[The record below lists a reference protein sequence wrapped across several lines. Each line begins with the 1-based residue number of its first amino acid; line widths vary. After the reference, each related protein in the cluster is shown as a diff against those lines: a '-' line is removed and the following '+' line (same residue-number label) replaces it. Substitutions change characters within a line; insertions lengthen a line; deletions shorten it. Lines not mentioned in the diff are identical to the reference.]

1 MQDKH
6 LLEMCAKQGVS
17 MSQYGILHLNV
28 YHNEKA
34 SIKEKK
40 IQYPLNFHI

>member
-1 MQDKH
+1 M
-6 LLEMCAKQGVS
+6 EMSAKQGIS
-17 MSQYGILHLNV
+17 MSQDGILHLNV

-40 IQYPLNFHI
+40 FNILLTFIFRWV